1 LRRRTSVS
9 TLCASSQNSPAGN
22 TVLYHLRTKFEP
34 ERLERVANT
43 LLRKDLDEL
52 LPEQVEVCADLH
64 LRPYYGDEDDT
75 DGLYHSVAK
84 RGTTAFHAYAT
95 LYARERTNA
104 TRWRYAVSKTAIPQV
119 VSSLS
124 SSVSSTALTPGSRPS
139 TLIAD
144 STTVSVS
151 RCFRRTITRT

>member
-1 LRRRTSVS
+1 MRSSSALAPTGPLSLRSVRRARTHPLGTRSS
-9 TLCASSQNSPAGN
+9 TIF
-22 TVLYHLRTKFEP
+22 RTKFEP

-52 LPEQVEVCADLH
+52 FPEQVEVCADLH

-95 LYARERTNA
+95 
-104 TRWRYAVSKTAIPQV
+104 
-119 VSSLS
+119 
-124 SSVSSTALTPGSRPS
+124 PS
-139 TLIAD
+139 TR
-144 STTVSVS
+144 V
-151 RCFRRTITRT
+151 

>member
-1 LRRRTSVS
+1 LRRRD
-9 TLCASSQNSPAGN
+9 LCLYACASSQNSPAGN

-75 DGLYHSVAK
+75 DGLYHWVAK

-95 LYARERTNA
+95 PLRACEEQTLHAGGTPSQRR
-104 TRWRYAVSKTAIPQV
+104 RYRK
-119 VSSLS
+119 
-124 SSVSSTALTPGSRPS
+124 
-139 TLIAD
+139 
-144 STTVSVS
+144 
-151 RCFRRTITRT
+151 